1 MKKSVILIL
10 IAVYILSI
18 CIVGFLGLNV
28 RLYAPTVKPEK
39 IEITAV
45 IYDNNKTVDY
55 KVSEVDGKKL
65 KRATINYKDGD
76 TVTVELAY
84 TITPDNAT
92 NKNVTYELQN
102 TNPNIVINEG
112 KITFTKP
119 ANSNLPLGMTIRVR
133 LDGNPIVYDEIEVKV
148 KFK

>member
-55 KVSEVDGKKL
+55 KVSEVDGKSV

-76 TVTVELAY
+76 TVTVELAN

-119 ANSNLPLGMTIRVR
+119 ENSNLPLGMTIRVR

>member
-119 ANSNLPLGMTIRVR
+119 ENSNLPLGMTIRVR

>member
-55 KVSEVDGKKL
+55 KVSEVDGKSL

-119 ANSNLPLGMTIRVR
+119 ENSNLPLGMTIRVR

>member
-1 MKKSVILIL
+1 M
-10 IAVYILSI
+10 
-18 CIVGFLGLNV
+18 
-28 RLYAPTVKPEK
+28 
-39 IEITAV
+39 
-45 IYDNNKTVDY
+45 
-55 KVSEVDGKKL
+55 
-65 KRATINYKDGD
+65 
-76 TVTVELAY
+76 ELAY

-119 ANSNLPLGMTIRVR
+119 ENSNLPLGMTIRVR

>member
-10 IAVYILSI
+10 IAVYVLSI

-133 LDGNPIVYDEIEVKV
+133 LDGNPIIYDEIEVKV

>member
-55 KVSEVDGKKL
+55 KVSEVDGKSV

-119 ANSNLPLGMTIRVR
+119 EKSNLPLGMTIRVR

>member
-55 KVSEVDGKKL
+55 KASEVDGKSV

-119 ANSNLPLGMTIRVR
+119 ENSNLPLGMTIRVR

>member
-55 KVSEVDGKKL
+55 KVSEVDGKSV

-119 ANSNLPLGMTIRVR
+119 ENSNLPLGMTIRVR

>member
-1 MKKSVILIL
+1 MKC
-10 IAVYILSI
+10 IACGS
-18 CIVGFLGLNV
+18 
-28 RLYAPTVKPEK
+28 
-39 IEITAV
+39 
-45 IYDNNKTVDY
+45 KTVDY